1 MLSDEDFRNKIDVFF
16 STIFCKDILPSYF
29 IPSNI
34 DNLILDKIKVKEREG
49 NIEAVNILK
58 KSKSFHFMTN
68 RMMVEEIYKDKFKKK
83 LKIIFT
89 NFKKELKVFE
99 KSKYVKKFIIS
110 NYNYDELSNYEL
122 DNICEY
128 FCTSFSFQLSET
140 YIDYKFKL
148 LKKLKKVYNSI
159 KGLL

>member
-1 MLSDEDFRNKIDVFF
+1 MLSDEDFRSRIDVFF

-34 DNLILDKIKVKEREG
+34 DNLILDKIKFKEKEG
-49 NIEAVNILK
+49 DMKAVNVLK
-58 KSKSFHFMTN
+58 QTKSFHFMKN
-68 RMMVEEIYKDKFKKK
+68 RMMVEDKHKDRFKKK

-89 NFKKELKVFE
+89 NFKKELNVFE
-99 KSKYVKKFIIS
+99 KNKYVKKLIKS
-110 NYNYDELSNYEL
+110 NYDYDKLSNYEL

-128 FCTSFSFQLSET
+128 FCTSFSFQLHET
-140 YIDYKFKL
+140 YNDYKYIL
-148 LKKLKKVYNSI
+148 LKKLKKVYNSL